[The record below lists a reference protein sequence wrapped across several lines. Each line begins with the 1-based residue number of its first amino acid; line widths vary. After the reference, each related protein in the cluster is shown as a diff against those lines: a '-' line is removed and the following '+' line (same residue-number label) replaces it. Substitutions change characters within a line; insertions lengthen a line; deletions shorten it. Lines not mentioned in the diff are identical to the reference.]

1 MAFYASLNSGFGG
14 GYGGGFSGGYGGG
27 FSGGYGGGFGGG
39 QNSNMQGIASLIDL
53 YSQFTPEQFNT
64 GIQRLQQVRGLFNGM
79 GGMGGSN
86 ISSGSFTPPSFSSNP
101 EPMPALPPAFGS
113 DIVGGDDFRPKPPPF
128 NPPAFGSDI
137 VGGDDFRPK
146 PLPFNP
152 EPMPFRPLPFSD
164 SGIVDLDD
172 FLPKNPIMNNPKR
185 TITNPETGETM
196 EIITGQPAFQGLTDD
211 QIAAKIWPKKNVGNI

>member
-1 MAFYASLNSGFGG
+1 MAFYASLNSGFG
-14 GYGGGFSGGYGGG
+14 GGYGGG

-113 DIVGGDDFRPKPPPF
+113 DIVGGDDFRPKP
-128 NPPAFGSDI
+128 
-137 VGGDDFRPK
+137 
-146 PLPFNP
+146 LPFNP

>member
-113 DIVGGDDFRPKPPPF
+113 DIVGGDDFRPKP
-128 NPPAFGSDI
+128 
-137 VGGDDFRPK
+137 
-146 PLPFNP
+146 LPFNP